1 MDRNKLIH
9 IIQKDLYELN
19 EITDEL
25 AGKQQ
30 ISTLEIE
37 FALGKSR
44 ILCQEF
50 DYLIELNQQ
59 LSSPGIQDSPK
70 EFSSLNE
77 VLDQED
83 TPEQEN
89 RKNEKSE
96 EETEEKITESNDF
109 EQDTPVPEKEVI
121 HEEETQESGTGK
133 KTLAEIFVQEKSLN
147 DSLSVGKTIDH
158 KLAVSPLSNL
168 EAAIGLNDR
177 FLFIRELFS
186 NDAGLFNQTVKQI
199 DQMQNLGEAVTF
211 LNSNF
216 KWKKN
221 ETSLKFAQLVKRRF
235 SK

>member
-1 MDRNKLIH
+1 MDRNKLIR
-9 IIQKDLYELN
+9 IIQKDLNELN

-25 AGKQQ
+25 AGKPQ
-30 ISTLEIE
+30 ISALEIE
-37 FALGKSR
+37 FALGKAR

-50 DYLIELNQQ
+50 DYLRELNQQ
-59 LSSPGIQDSPK
+59 LSSPEIQDSPK
-70 EFSSLNE
+70 EVSSLKE
-77 VLDQED
+77 VVDQED

-89 RKNEKSE
+89 RMDDKTE
-96 EETEEKITESNDF
+96 EIEEKIMEFHDF
-109 EQDTPVPEKEVI
+109 EQDTTVLEKEEI
-121 HEEETQESGTGK
+121 REEEIQQSGTGK
-133 KTLAEIFVQEKSLN
+133 KTLAEIFIQEKSLN

-158 KLAVSPLSNL
+158 KLAVSPLSKL

-199 DQMQNLGEAVTF
+199 DQMQNLSEAVTF

>member
-1 MDRNKLIH
+1 MDRNKLIR
-9 IIQKDLYELN
+9 IIQKDLNELN

-25 AGKQQ
+25 AGKPQ
-30 ISTLEIE
+30 ISALEIE
-37 FALGKSR
+37 FALGKAR

-50 DYLIELNQQ
+50 DYLRELNQQ
-59 LSSPGIQDSPK
+59 LSSPEIQDSPK
-70 EFSSLNE
+70 EVSSLKE
-77 VLDQED
+77 VVDQED

-89 RKNEKSE
+89 RMDDKTE
-96 EETEEKITESNDF
+96 EIEEKIMEFNDF
-109 EQDTPVPEKEVI
+109 EQDTIVPEKEEI
-121 HEEETQESGTGK
+121 REEEIQQSGTGK
-133 KTLAEIFVQEKSLN
+133 KTLAEIFIQEKSLN

-158 KLAVSPLSNL
+158 KLAVSPLSKL

-199 DQMQNLGEAVTF
+199 DQMQNLSEAVTF